1 MTDHLQPHWA
11 AHWAAQAEEQYKV
24 SPLYFSDKKFSVP
37 AGCYDNIIQQIV
49 PELYKI
55 F

>member
-1 MTDHLQPHWA
+1 MTDHLQPHWVA
-11 AHWAAQAEEQYKV
+11 RAEEQYKV
-24 SPLYFSDKKFSVP
+24 SQLYFSDKKFSVP